1 MAGAGDHA
9 GGDESVHGRERRD
22 VLRVADSE
30 RCGREERSAWRSS
43 RSIVAVDRADVRRGR
58 VEHGDGVH
66 FHGDRGLHVAP
77 QDLPDRAGGDAGRLD
92 HFSGLFLLQRTQHC
106 RDRRSS
112 LVHSGLRKRSGPAVL
127 RDGVAGLPAGAGGP
141 GNVGGERDY
150 VDLQH
155 PDRVLL
161 PDSHVGG
168 GQCGN
173 VRDSGR
179 VPAAVHDLFR
189 IVRQVVGARRGR
201 EA

>member
-1 MAGAGDHA
+1 M
-9 GGDESVHGRERRD
+9 
-22 VLRVADSE
+22 
-30 RCGREERSAWRSS
+30 
-43 RSIVAVDRADVRRGR
+43 
-58 VEHGDGVH
+58 EHGDGVH
-66 FHGDRGLHVAP
+66 FHGHRGLHVAS
-77 QDLPDRAGGDAGRLD
+77 QDLPDRAGGHAGRI
-92 HFSGLFLLQRTQHC
+92 HRSGGLVLPQGTQHC
-106 RDRRSS
+106 RDRRAS
-112 LVHSGLRKRSGPAVL
+112 LVHSGLRERSGSAVL
-127 RDGVAGLPAGAGGP
+127 RDGVAGLPAGAGGS

-161 PDSHVGG
+161 PDSHDGG